1 MASINHITLLG
12 RVGKDPD
19 VGHLES
25 GSTVANFT
33 VATSET
39 WKDKSGEKKESTQ
52 WHSVTCWGATAEIA
66 EKYVHKGDQI
76 CVIGKLQYDQYE
88 KEGVKPTVAKIK
100 VDQLVLLG
108 GNKKSEPKQDFN
120 NPPAPID
127 EQGSGDTGD
136 DLPFVITILIAVGG
150 LLPYLF

>member
-1 MASINHITLLG
+1 MASINHITILG
-12 RVGKDPD
+12 RCGKDPE
-19 VGHLES
+19 VRHLES
-25 GSTVANFT
+25 GSTVTNFT

-52 WHSVTCWGATAEIA
+52 WHQVTCWGATAEIA

-88 KEGVKPTVAKIK
+88 KEGVKHTVAKIK

-108 GNKKSEPKQDFN
+108 GNKKAEPKEDFN
-120 NPPAPID
+120 SPPAPID
-127 EQGSGDTGD
+127 EQGSGDD
-136 DLPFVITILIAVGG
+136 DQLPF
-150 LLPYLF
+150 